1 MEEIME
7 EIDENIEHWFSALEL
22 LRKNFIGMSVSTFS
36 SNMKKQ
42 RRIDWNMIEMLR
54 ETGKI
59 RLVKYKAQYRTQT
72 YVIFDPQYPACGN
85 CKHWN
90 DGISCDNIPYSFPLD
105 ACRHLERF
113 EPKELESEEI
123 PELDF

>member
-1 MEEIME
+1 ME
-7 EIDENIEHWFSALEL
+7 EIDEMPGQWLLTFES
-22 LRKNFIGMSVSTFS
+22 LRKKFIGMSVSAFN
-36 SNMKKQ
+36 SNMKK
-42 RRIDWNMIEMLR
+42 RHENDWNMINMLR
-54 ETGKI
+54 EMGKI
-59 RLVKYKAQYRTQT
+59 RTVKHKTKT
-72 YVIFDPQYPACGN
+72 YVILDPEYPVCGN

-90 DGISCDNIPYSFPLD
+90 ESGISCDNIPYSFPLD